1 MWCSPR
7 NHDCFVT
14 VLVNFSP
21 NTGSLP
27 SSPGCLELSFYLCA
41 HVEKDKRKKSG
52 DYAEEIKKE
61 KKKEPKGVIKTLHL
75 KTSKDTRAADK

>member
-1 MWCSPR
+1 M
-7 NHDCFVT
+7 
-14 VLVNFSP
+14 
-21 NTGSLP
+21 
-27 SSPGCLELSFYLCA
+27 
-41 HVEKDKRKKSG
+41 EKDKRKKSG